1 MGEEIKKDFDT
12 AREEG
17 EQAAESQQYEE
28 NENNEGYIRR
38 KLVTK
43 YNTYFRHW

>member
-1 MGEEIKKDFDT
+1 MNHEDETFLQSVL
-12 AREEG
+12 E
-17 EQAAESQQYEE
+17 
-28 NENNEGYIRR
+28 ENNEGYIRR